1 MPRITKRIV
10 DNADATEKT
19 HFIWDSELRGFGL
32 RVTPNL
38 VRTYIVQYRSRD
50 GRSRR
55 LTIGRHGVFTPDTA
69 RKEAQQILAE
79 VARGSDPASE
89 RSNRRKAP
97 TVNEVADRY
106 FKDYVQLHNK
116 PRTIEEYGRI
126 LERQI
131 KPQIGSLK
139 VASVSRAD
147 ISKLHQSLASTPRQ
161 ANHVIAVV
169 SKMMN
174 VAESW
179 GLREDSSN
187 PCRLIR
193 RYPENVRDRFLSEL
207 ELERLGAELED
218 SEVKQLTLPGAIL
231 CIRLLALT
239 GCRLSEICTLRW
251 EYVDLE
257 AGALFLPDTKTGARA
272 HVIGKEAI
280 KLLEETPIQDR
291 VKWVVTGNDPEEA
304 LSVGTVQKAWAK
316 IRERA
321 GINDVR
327 MHDLRHTVGTYA
339 GQTGA
344 NAFLIRDK
352 LGHRTIA
359 MTSRYV
365 SRDIVPLRRLSDE
378 IEERV
383 AAAMKRSRESVAM

>member
-1 MPRITKRIV
+1 
-10 DNADATEKT
+10 
-19 HFIWDSELRGFGL
+19 
-32 RVTPNL
+32 
-38 VRTYIVQYRSRD
+38 
-50 GRSRR
+50 
-55 LTIGRHGVFTPDTA
+55 
-69 RKEAQQILAE
+69 
-79 VARGSDPASE
+79 
-89 RSNRRKAP
+89 
-97 TVNEVADRY
+97 
-106 FKDYVQLHNK
+106 
-116 PRTIEEYGRI
+116 
-126 LERQI
+126 
-131 KPQIGSLK
+131 
-139 VASVSRAD
+139 
-147 ISKLHQSLASTPRQ
+147 
-161 ANHVIAVV
+161 
-169 SKMMN
+169 MN
-174 VAESW
+174 VAEGW
-179 GLREDSSN
+179 GLRGDNSN

-218 SEVKQLTLPGAIL
+218 REVKQLTLPGAIL